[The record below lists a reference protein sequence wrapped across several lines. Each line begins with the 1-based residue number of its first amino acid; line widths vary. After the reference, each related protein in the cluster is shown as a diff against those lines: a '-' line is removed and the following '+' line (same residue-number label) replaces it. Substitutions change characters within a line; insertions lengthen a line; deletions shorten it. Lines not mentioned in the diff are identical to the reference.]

1 MDKEYLK
8 ELLKLLT
15 PYKSKIVFI
24 FIILIFNSIFSL
36 LLPLLSQ
43 SIMDDGFLLGDNQL
57 ISKRVLQVMFL
68 TIFIVSID
76 TLKDII
82 RIKIQSD
89 LNSNLSKKSFEHLCK
104 LDLEYFDTK
113 NHSEISS
120 NLKTDIR
127 NVCMI
132 ADSSLF
138 FVIAQLFSIVGGT
151 IGLLILNYQ
160 LALLVIL
167 IIPIKFFISKF
178 FAKQTKKIMTEY
190 IVSEENYAK
199 WFGDTINGI
208 KEIKLF
214 NLFEKNID
222 ECSKLQKNIIDNNKS
237 FNLIISYNSSV
248 ERLMSQLLI
257 SSIYILGAIQVL
269 NLETTIGGVFAFI
282 SYTAYVTSP
291 ITAITN
297 INQTLAGILPS
308 VKRYTK
314 FMDIKEEQNNGKLS
328 CKNGDIIF
336 KNITIIYESNNQIA
350 LKDISFEI
358 KKSSK
363 VAIIGRNGSGKTTL
377 INSLLRL
384 YNYNSGSI
392 ELNGAN
398 IKDIELLSYRNIF
411 SVVSQNVLLFDD
423 TIYNN
428 ICLKHKF
435 DQSVVDKAIEI
446 SGLADFIYEN
456 SLEYIVGENGALLSG
471 GEKQK
476 IALARAILHN
486 KEILVLDEVTSN
498 IDTNSE
504 NIIYDF
510 LFNSSIDKTIITITH
525 DSNIL
530 KLMDKIILLDNGE
543 LVSSGSYDFLIKNCD
558 EFKLII
564 NNLYEVLYE

>member
-504 NIIYDF
+504 KIIYDF

>member
-214 NLFEKNID
+214 NMFEKNID

-384 YNYNSGSI
+384 YSYNSGSI

-504 NIIYDF
+504 KIIYDF